1 MRQTENLADLG
12 ELVALE
18 LDYFEDCRNIMQLL
32 RDSWPTN
39 LASTNREHLLHRSR
53 LNASKQFGDEDR
65 ANATKA
71 SKKIVSN
78 VNTSCITE
86 IHDPFSEQQVVS
98 SLPIVSNML
107 CKPEG
112 TGAVRLCI
120 SKSQSD
126 LEIPATPPR
135 LRRLYTE
142 SALQHL
148 QKQVKANFSF
158 DAERDGELSIRTG
171 DILLVIEEVSE
182 GWWVGQIVDAQ
193 CRALSDKGL
202 FPSVYCSPHESDC
215 RRPSLPNRTS
225 QFFDHTNS
233 VQGALRA
240 ATFPRSNTASSG
252 PLNNKT
258 RSIPPPIPSK
268 KKPPPPPPSAGK
280 SMRSLS
286 SQ

>member
-1 MRQTENLADLG
+1 M
-12 ELVALE
+12 
-18 LDYFEDCRNIMQLL
+18 
-32 RDSWPTN
+32 
-39 LASTNREHLLHRSR
+39 LHRTR
-53 LNASKQFGDEDR
+53 LNASKKFNGDEER
-65 ANATKA
+65 TNATKT
-71 SKKIVSN
+71 SKKIISN
-78 VNTSCITE
+78 VNTSCTTE
-86 IHDPFSEQQVVS
+86 FHDPFSEQQSVS
-98 SLPIVSNML
+98 TLPILSNML
-107 CKPEG
+107 CKPDG
-112 TGAVRLCI
+112 IVGPCI
-120 SKSQSD
+120 SKSSSD

-193 CRALSDKGL
+193 CRARSEKGL
-202 FPSVYCSPHESDC
+202 FPSVYCSPYESDST
-215 RRPSLPNRTS
+215 RPSLPSRTS
-225 QFFDHTNS
+225 QSFDHTNS
-233 VQGALRA
+233 VHGALRA

-252 PLNNKT
+252 PLNNKIK
-258 RSIPPPIPSK
+258 SIPPPIPSK
-268 KKPPPPPPSAGK
+268 KKPPPPPPPPSAGK